1 MAGGIDPDAQLDY
14 AEFELFPS
22 QNRYE
27 VCICSGRKVETVAS
41 GVLEQLLLHSPTV
54 QKLHSKRLNASFK
67 IQFPD
72 ANSGAEWFTKSIL
85 TRFLRIVGSP
95 DILDISK
102 NFEKEI
108 SQLEETRQFQLSMNS
123 HLNRFGSGETDD
135 GRLSG
140 TAGAS
145 KAEVDF
151 VSSEASKNE
160 LLRAMDLR
168 LAALREEL
176 AAAFCQATGTSCSS
190 KEITDLQTFS
200 HYFGAM
206 NIRNSLRKFI
216 ELSQVGQVVDI
227 PDGEKFLFTNN
238 STNEKTNN
246 RNENM
251 QTSRSSPLDTPVKY
265 GVSPAKV
272 AQLER
277 QSSTEESSLSSE
289 DDQPSVERSRPVVRS
304 GTPRRSASPMRRV
317 QIGRSGSRRASA
329 VTIKSLNHFSGRE
342 KLLSQIEAAN
352 SDEEGSE
359 QPPRKSNN
367 KQRISVQAAISLF
380 ENKQKDQ
387 IVDNQKV
394 RSSLNA
400 PSIAANKSV
409 LRRWSSGM
417 SGSSVHMN
425 TVDSASESSDQ
436 TSMNN
441 TAGPEISKNSQDS
454 QQEPDSRSGRETHV
468 DILVLDSGSESSDK
482 MILNPSVMSADTV
495 SAQQE
500 ESSGNFTASA
510 EWSQKKE
517 AELNQ
522 LLASMM
528 ESKPNKYQKKASENN
543 QKKNV
548 TGENRGGFYD
558 HYKQKRDDKLRGE
571 VSGKRAEKEAQLK
584 TMQKFFEERKAEM
597 ASTNAKDVGR
607 RHTISTSQKPTK
619 TSSPTTKPKKE
630 VSKPA
635 VVKKAS
641 SKASLPATRKS
652 WPSTPLPRTAGT
664 TPAKAPAGTSLT
676 GTAPKRAKPQPVSS
690 LPRSS
695 PNMEKSKPNPKTVK
709 EPQFDSNKSV
719 KRMNMKQQ
727 QTDSIKSV
735 KGMNE
740 KQQQITKGEKI
751 VKTKMQTPSGVHT
764 STAKPSLY
772 NKVTKKSSVVPV
784 ESKPFL
790 RKGSRNA
797 AGVSPVIK
805 SKGLSLPEE
814 SMEESKD
821 VIKAEE
827 SELVTSNL
835 SPVCVEDPVDGIEIH
850 SDKEPESQSIIIEKC
865 GDTGSSNQVIPCFD
879 DNFKSLAESTVTTG
893 EEEVSVI
900 SPAAWVEMEEY
911 QDESIMYED
920 RSTETSSAAN
930 VATVKVTSPRVRH
943 SLSQMLLEE
952 TSECDTAE
960 WGNAENPPTM
970 VHQKDAPKGLKRLL
984 KFARKSKLDASSG
997 WSSPSG
1003 FSEGEDEAEESKTS
1017 KRNAENLLRKAALNA
1032 KNYGPQ
1038 RSDSYESF
1046 EKYSAQSGVNNL
1058 TTERANKPQE
1068 GHIAASV
1075 TTSKATRSFFSLSAF
1090 KGSKT

>member
-1 MAGGIDPDAQLDY
+1 MAGGIDPDVQLDY

-27 VCICSGRKVETVAS
+27 VCICSGKKVETVAS
-41 GVLEQLLLHSPTV
+41 GLLEQLLLHSPSV
-54 QKLHSKRLNASFK
+54 QNLYSKRLNASFK
-67 IQFPD
+67 IHFPN
-72 ANSGAEWFTKSIL
+72 AKTGAEWFTKSLL
-85 TRFLRIVGSP
+85 TRFLRIVDSP
-95 DILDISK
+95 NILDISK
-102 NFEKEI
+102 NFENEI
-108 SQLEETRQFQLSMNS
+108 SQLEETRKFQLSMNS
-123 HLNRFGSGETDD
+123 HLNRLGSGETDD
-135 GRLSG
+135 GRLNG
-140 TAGAS
+140 TMRAGQ
-145 KAEVDF
+145 AEVDF
-151 VSSEASKNE
+151 VSSDASKNE

-168 LAALREEL
+168 LAALRDEL
-176 AAAFCQATGTSCSS
+176 AAAFCQAAGTSCSS

-206 NIRNSLRKFI
+206 NIRNSLRKFV
-216 ELSQVGQVVDI
+216 ELSQVGQIVNI
-227 PDGEKFLFTNN
+227 SDGEKFLFTNN
-238 STNEKTNN
+238 SRNEKTNN
-246 RNENM
+246 TNGNI

-289 DDQPSVERSRPVVRS
+289 DDQPSVERSRPSVRS

-342 KLLSQIEAAN
+342 RLLSQIDAAN

-359 QPPRKSNN
+359 QPPRKSDN

-387 IVDNQKV
+387 IVGIQKM

-400 PSIAANKSV
+400 SSIAANKSV

-417 SGSSVHMN
+417 SGSSVHCPI
-425 TVDSASESSDQ
+425 DSESSDQ
-436 TSMNN
+436 TNLNN
-441 TAGPEISKNSQDS
+441 TAALEMSHDS
-454 QQEPDSRSGRETHV
+454 EDIQQEPDSRSGRQNHV
-468 DILVLDSGSESSDK
+468 DILILDSRSESSD
-482 MILNPSVMSADTV
+482 IIISNPSAISADTV
-495 SAQQE
+495 SIQQE
-500 ESSGNFTASA
+500 ESSGKFTASA

-528 ESKPNKYQKKASENN
+528 ESKPLKYQKKASDN

-548 TGENRGGFYD
+548 PGENRGGFYD
-558 HYKQKRDDKLRGE
+558 HYKQKRDDKLRGD

-584 TMQKFFEERKAEM
+584 TMQKFYEERKAEM

-607 RHTISTSQKPTK
+607 RHTISTSQKPTR

-630 VSKPA
+630 ISKPA
-635 VVKKAS
+635 VVKKTS

-652 WPSTPLPRTAGT
+652 WPSTPLPRTVGT
-664 TPAKAPAGTSLT
+664 SPAKTPAGTSSSV
-676 GTAPKRAKPQPVSS
+676 TAPKRGKPQPVAS

-695 PNMEKSKPNPKTVK
+695 PNMERPKPNPKTVK
-709 EPQFDSNKSV
+709 EPRFDSNRSVKGMNVKQQQTDSNKSV
-719 KRMNMKQQ
+719 KRMNEKQQ
-727 QTDSIKSV
+727 QTTK
-735 KGMNE
+735 NE
-740 KQQQITKGEKI
+740 KITKA
-751 VKTKMQTPSGVHT
+751 KTQTPSVVQT

-790 RKGSRNA
+790 RKGSRVA
-797 AGVSPVIK
+797 AGVGPVIK
-805 SKGLSLPEE
+805 SKVSSLPEE

-821 VIKAEE
+821 VIIAEE
-827 SELVTSNL
+827 SELVSSNL
-835 SPVCVEDPVDGIEIH
+835 SPVCLEDPVEGIEIH
-850 SDKEPESQSIIIEKC
+850 SDKEPESQSITFEKC
-865 GDTGSSNQVIPCFD
+865 GDTGSSNQVIASFD

-893 EEEVSVI
+893 DEEVSVI

-920 RSTETSSAAN
+920 RSKETAAVTN
-930 VATVKVTSPRVRH
+930 VAAVKVTSPRVRH

-970 VHQKDAPKGLKRLL
+970 VQQKDAPKGLKRLL

-1017 KRNAENLLRKAALNA
+1017 KKNAENLLRKAALNA

-1038 RSDSYESF
+1038 RSESYESF

-1058 TTERANKPQE
+1058 TTERANKLQE

>member
-1 MAGGIDPDAQLDY
+1 MAGGIDPGAQLDY
-14 AEFELFPS
+14 AEFELFSS

-27 VCICSGRKVETVAS
+27 VCICSGKKVETVAS
-41 GVLEQLLLHSPTV
+41 GVLEQLLLHSPSV
-54 QKLHSKRLNASFK
+54 QNLHSKRLNASFK
-67 IQFPD
+67 IHFPD

-85 TRFLRIVGSP
+85 TRFLRIVGTP

-108 SQLEETRQFQLSMNS
+108 CQLEETRQFQLSMNS
-123 HLNRFGSGETDD
+123 HLNRVGSGETDD
-135 GRLSG
+135 GRLNG
-140 TAGAS
+140 TSRAA

-151 VSSEASKNE
+151 MSSDASKNE

-168 LAALREEL
+168 LAALRDEL
-176 AAAFCQATGTSCSS
+176 TAAFSQATGTLCSS

-206 NIRNSLRKFI
+206 PIRNSLRKFI

-238 STNEKTNN
+238 SENEKTKNTN
-246 RNENM
+246 GNM
-251 QTSRSSPLDTPVKY
+251 QSSRSSPLDTPVKY

-342 KLLSQIEAAN
+342 RLLSQIEAAN

-359 QPPRKSNN
+359 QAPRKSDN

-387 IVDNQKV
+387 IVDIQKV
-394 RSSLNA
+394 KSSLNA
-400 PSIAANKSV
+400 PAIAANKSV

-417 SGSSVHMN
+417 SGSSVRMN

-436 TSMNN
+436 TNPNN
-441 TAGPEISKNSQDS
+441 TAGPEISHDSQDK
-454 QQEPDSRSGRETHV
+454 QQEPDSRSGRQTHV
-468 DILVLDSGSESSDK
+468 DILVIDSGSESSDK
-482 MILNPSVMSADTV
+482 MMLNPSVMSADTV
-495 SAQQE
+495 STQQE
-500 ESSGNFTASA
+500 ESSGKFTAST

-528 ESKPNKYQKKASENN
+528 ESKPSKYQKKASDNN

-548 TGENRGGFYD
+548 PGENRGGFYD

-597 ASTNAKDVGR
+597 ASTNAKDVSR

-619 TSSPTTKPKKE
+619 TSPTTKPKKE
-630 VSKPA
+630 ISKPA

-664 TPAKAPAGTSLT
+664 SPAKTPAGTSLT
-676 GTAPKRAKPQPVSS
+676 GTAPKRGKPQPVSS

-709 EPQFDSNKSV
+709 EPLFDSNKGV
-719 KRMNMKQQ
+719 KRMNVKQQ
-727 QTDSIKSV
+727 QTESTKSV

-740 KQQQITKGEKI
+740 KQQQQTTKSEKITKS
-751 VKTKMQTPSGVHT
+751 KMQTPSGAHT

-790 RKGSRNA
+790 RKGSRIA
-797 AGVSPVIK
+797 AGVSPIIK
-805 SKGLSLPEE
+805 SKVSSLPEE
-814 SMEESKD
+814 SLEESKD

-827 SELVTSNL
+827 IELVTSNL
-835 SPVCVEDPVDGIEIH
+835 SPVCLEDPVHGLEIH
-850 SDKEPESQSIIIEKC
+850 SDKEAESQSITIEKC
-865 GDTGSSNQVIPCFD
+865 EDTGSSNQVIACFD
-879 DNFKSLAESTVTTG
+879 DNFQSLADSTVTTG
-893 EEEVSVI
+893 DEEVSVI

-911 QDESIMYED
+911 QDDSIMYED
-920 RSTETSSAAN
+920 RSTETAAN
-930 VATVKVTSPRVRH
+930 VAAVKVTSPRVRH

-952 TSECDTAE
+952 TSECDTTE

-970 VHQKDAPKGLKRLL
+970 VHQKDAPKGLRKLL

-1017 KRNAENLLRKAALNA
+1017 KKSADSLLRKAALNA
-1032 KNYGPQ
+1032 KNYGPP
-1038 RSDSYESF
+1038 RSNSYESF
-1046 EKYSAQSGVNNL
+1046 EKYSGN
-1058 TTERANKPQE
+1058 
-1068 GHIAASV
+1068 
-1075 TTSKATRSFFSLSAF
+1075 
-1090 KGSKT
+1090 

>member
-1 MAGGIDPDAQLDY
+1 M
-14 AEFELFPS
+14 
-22 QNRYE
+22 
-27 VCICSGRKVETVAS
+27 
-41 GVLEQLLLHSPTV
+41 
-54 QKLHSKRLNASFK
+54 
-67 IQFPD
+67 
-72 ANSGAEWFTKSIL
+72 
-85 TRFLRIVGSP
+85 
-95 DILDISK
+95 
-102 NFEKEI
+102 
-108 SQLEETRQFQLSMNS
+108 
-123 HLNRFGSGETDD
+123 
-135 GRLSG
+135 
-140 TAGAS
+140 
-145 KAEVDF
+145 
-151 VSSEASKNE
+151 
-160 LLRAMDLR
+160 
-168 LAALREEL
+168 
-176 AAAFCQATGTSCSS
+176 
-190 KEITDLQTFS
+190 
-200 HYFGAM
+200 
-206 NIRNSLRKFI
+206 RKFI
-216 ELSQVGQVVDI
+216 ELSQVGQVVNI

-238 STNEKTNN
+238 SRNEKTNN
-246 RNENM
+246 KNGNT

-289 DDQPSVERSRPVVRS
+289 DDQPSVERSRPSVRS

-342 KLLSQIEAAN
+342 RLLSQIDAAN

-359 QPPRKSNN
+359 QPPKKSDN

-387 IVDNQKV
+387 IVGIQKM

-400 PSIAANKSV
+400 SSIAANKSV

-417 SGSSVHMN
+417 SGSSVHCP
-425 TVDSASESSDQ
+425 VDSASESSDQ
-436 TSMNN
+436 TNLNN
-441 TAGPEISKNSQDS
+441 TAGPEISHDSQDV
-454 QQEPDSRSGRETHV
+454 QEPDSRSGRQTHV
-468 DILVLDSGSESSDK
+468 DILYLDSRSESSDK
-482 MILNPSVMSADTV
+482 MISNPSAMSADTV
-495 SAQQE
+495 STQQE
-500 ESSGNFTASA
+500 ESSGKFTASA

-522 LLASMM
+522 LLSSMM
-528 ESKPNKYQKKASENN
+528 ESKPRKYQKKASDN

-548 TGENRGGFYD
+548 PGENRGGFYD

-584 TMQKFFEERKAEM
+584 TMQKFYEERKAEM

-607 RHTISTSQKPTK
+607 RHTISPSQKPTR

-630 VSKPA
+630 ISKPA
-635 VVKKAS
+635 VVKKTS
-641 SKASLPATRKS
+641 SKASLPVTRKS
-652 WPSTPLPRTAGT
+652 WPSTPLPRTVGT
-664 TPAKAPAGTSLT
+664 SPAKTPAGTSST
-676 GTAPKRAKPQPVSS
+676 GTAPKRGKPQPVTS

-695 PNMEKSKPNPKTVK
+695 PNMERSKPTPKTVK
-709 EPQFDSNKSV
+709 EPQFDSKKSVKGMNVKQQQIDSNKSV
-719 KRMNMKQQ
+719 KRMNEKQQ
-727 QTDSIKSV
+727 QTTKS
-735 KGMNE
+735 E
-740 KQQQITKGEKI
+740 KITK
-751 VKTKMQTPSGVHT
+751 TKLQTPSAVQT

-790 RKGSRNA
+790 RKGSRVA

-805 SKGLSLPEE
+805 SKVSSLPEE
-814 SMEESKD
+814 SMEEAKD

-835 SPVCVEDPVDGIEIH
+835 SPVCLEDPVDGMEIH
-850 SDKEPESQSIIIEKC
+850 PDKEPESQSITIEKC
-865 GDTGSSNQVIPCFD
+865 GDTESSNQVIASFD

-893 EEEVSVI
+893 DEEVSVI

-911 QDESIMYED
+911 QDESIMHEN
-920 RSTETSSAAN
+920 RSMETATAGN
-930 VATVKVTSPRVRH
+930 VAAVKVTSPRVRH

-984 KFARKSKLDASSG
+984 KFARKGKMDASSG
-997 WSSPSG
+997 WSTPSG

-1017 KRNAENLLRKAALNA
+1017 KKNAENLLRKAALNA

-1038 RSDSYESF
+1038 RSESYESF
-1046 EKYSAQSGVNNL
+1046 EKYSGN
-1058 TTERANKPQE
+1058 
-1068 GHIAASV
+1068 
-1075 TTSKATRSFFSLSAF
+1075 
-1090 KGSKT
+1090 

>member
-14 AEFELFPS
+14 AEFELFQS

-27 VCICSGRKVETVAS
+27 VCICSGKKVETIES
-41 GVLEQLLLHSPTV
+41 GLLEQLLLHSTSV
-54 QKLHSKRLNASFK
+54 QNLNSKRLNASFK
-67 IQFPD
+67 IHLPN
-72 ANSGAEWFTKSIL
+72 ANSGAAWFTKSIL

-102 NFEKEI
+102 NFENEI
-108 SQLEETRQFQLSMNS
+108 SHLEETRKFQLSMNS
-123 HLNRFGSGETDD
+123 HLNRLGGVETDE
-135 GRLSG
+135 GRLNS
-140 TAGAS
+140 TKRAA

-151 VSSEASKNE
+151 VSSDASKNE

-168 LAALREEL
+168 LTALRDEL
-176 AAAFCQATGTSCSS
+176 VAAFCKATGTSCSS

-216 ELSQVGQVVDI
+216 ELSQVGQVVDV

-238 STNEKTNN
+238 PRNEKTNN
-246 RNENM
+246 TNENV
-251 QTSRSSPLDTPVKY
+251 QTSRSSTLDTPVKY

-277 QSSTEESSLSSE
+277 QSSTEESSVSSE

-304 GTPRRSASPMRRV
+304 ATPRRSASPMRRV

-329 VTIKSLNHFSGRE
+329 VAIKSLNHFSGRE
-342 KLLSQIEAAN
+342 RLLSQIEAAN
-352 SDEEGSE
+352 SDEEVSE
-359 QPPRKSNN
+359 QPPRKSDN

-387 IVDNQKV
+387 IVDIPKT

-400 PSIAANKSV
+400 SSIAANKSV

-417 SGSSVHMN
+417 SGSSVHCP
-425 TVDSASESSDQ
+425 VDVTSESSDQ
-436 TSMNN
+436 TNINN
-441 TAGPEISKNSQDS
+441 PAGPEISHSSQDM
-454 QQEPDSRSGRETHV
+454 QEEPDSKSGRQNHV
-468 DILVLDSGSESSDK
+468 DILNLDSRSESSDK
-482 MILNPSVMSADTV
+482 MILDPSAMPADTV
-495 SAQQE
+495 STEQE
-500 ESSGNFTASA
+500 ESSGKFTASA
-510 EWSQKKE
+510 EWSQRKE

-528 ESKPNKYQKKASENN
+528 ESKPVKYQKRASDNN

-548 TGENRGGFYD
+548 SGESRGGFYD

-607 RHTISTSQKPTK
+607 RHTISTSQKSTK

-630 VSKPA
+630 ISKPA
-635 VVKKAS
+635 VVKKTS

-652 WPSTPLPRTAGT
+652 WPSTPLPRTVGT
-664 TPAKAPAGTSLT
+664 SPAKTPAGTSST

-695 PNMEKSKPNPKTVK
+695 PNMERLKPNLKTVK
-709 EPQFDSNKSV
+709 GPQFDSNKNV
-719 KRMNMKQQ
+719 KGMNDKQQ
-727 QTDSIKSV
+727 QTTKS
-735 KGMNE
+735 E
-740 KQQQITKGEKI
+740 KITKT
-751 VKTKMQTPSGVHT
+751 KTKTQTPSAVHS

-772 NKVTKKSSVVPV
+772 NKVTKKSSVVPL

-790 RKGSRNA
+790 RKGSRVA

-805 SKGLSLPEE
+805 TKVSSPPEE
-814 SMEESKD
+814 SMKDSKD

-827 SELVTSNL
+827 SELVASSL
-835 SPVCVEDPVDGIEIH
+835 SPVCVEDTVDGMEIH
-850 SDKEPESQSIIIEKC
+850 SDKEPESQSITVEKC
-865 GDTGSSNQVIPCFD
+865 EDAESSNQVIACFD
-879 DNFKSLAESTVTTG
+879 DNAESFAESILKTG
-893 EEEVSVI
+893 DEEVSVI

-911 QDESIMYED
+911 QDESIMYDD
-920 RSTETSSAAN
+920 RSTETAAT
-930 VATVKVTSPRVRH
+930 VAAVKVTSPRVRH

-1017 KRNAENLLRKAALNA
+1017 KKNAENLLRKAALNA

-1038 RSDSYESF
+1038 RSDSYESY
-1046 EKYSAQSGVNNL
+1046 EKYTVPQSGVNNL
-1058 TTERANKPQE
+1058 NNERANKLQE
-1068 GHIAASV
+1068 SHTAASV